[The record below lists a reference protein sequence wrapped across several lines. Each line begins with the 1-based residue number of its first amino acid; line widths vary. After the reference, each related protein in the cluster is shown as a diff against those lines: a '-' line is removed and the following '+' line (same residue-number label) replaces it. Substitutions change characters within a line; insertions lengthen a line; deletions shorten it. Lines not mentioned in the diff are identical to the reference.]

1 MVILFD
7 QYNLPENIYE
17 IVFATKQQ
25 EIVAQ
30 MLVKY
35 IKENKGSL
43 SKSEMSQ
50 FATDLHEGKLVWEG
64 NNISYNK
71 RQFYDRILTPL
82 KAMGIV
88 HYDMYNRTY
97 SLSKN
102 FHKALQS
109 IAEIWLEEYAKP
121 S

>member
-7 QYNLPENIYE
+7 QYNLPESIYE
-17 IVFATKQQ
+17 IVFSTEQQ
-25 EIVAQ
+25 EIVAE
-30 MLVKY
+30 MLVKF
-35 IKENKGSL
+35 IKKNNGTL
-43 SKSEMSQ
+43 TKSQMSD
-50 FATDLHEGKLVWEG
+50 FATELHDGKLIW
-64 NNISYNK
+64 NNNKVSYNK

-102 FHKALQS
+102 FYKALVS
-109 IAEIWLEEYAKP
+109 IAEVWLAEYSKP